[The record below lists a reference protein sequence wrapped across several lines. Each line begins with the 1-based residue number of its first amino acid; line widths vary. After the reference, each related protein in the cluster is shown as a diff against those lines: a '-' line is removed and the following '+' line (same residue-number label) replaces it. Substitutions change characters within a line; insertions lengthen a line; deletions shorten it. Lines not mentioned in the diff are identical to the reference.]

1 MSLYLNIIQIIIS
14 ITLIVIILIQVK
26 GDTGGGM
33 FGAGASV
40 ARTRRGLERTLF
52 NITIVLAAI
61 FLLVSFLS
69 AFFGARAG

>member
-1 MSLYLNIIQIIIS
+1 VGPYLNVVQIIVS

-26 GDTGGGM
+26 GEGMGGV
-33 FGAGASV
+33 FGGDSGV

-52 NITIVLAAI
+52 NATIALATI

-69 AFFGARAG
+69 AFFAVRS